1 MAPPYQFVQCLSGL
15 TLDSMVYIF
24 GSYKTYRTKEIGME
38 IMLLRAEEVAKALGV
53 GRSKA
58 YEMMA
63 SGEVPVVRIGRSVRV
78 PAESLRR
85 WISDRVESEGE
96 GA

>member
-1 MAPPYQFVQCLSGL
+1 
-15 TLDSMVYIF
+15 
-24 GSYKTYRTKEIGME
+24 ME